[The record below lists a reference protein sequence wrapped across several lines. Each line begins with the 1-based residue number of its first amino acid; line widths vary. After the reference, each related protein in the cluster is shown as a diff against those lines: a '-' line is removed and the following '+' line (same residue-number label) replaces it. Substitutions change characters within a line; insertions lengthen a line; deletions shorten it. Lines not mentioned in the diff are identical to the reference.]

1 MQYSTKE
8 ANDRGDDEKG
18 KGKPA
23 LEVLLT
29 VTIEELDGKT
39 KLTIRTR
46 FESVAIRDA
55 MLKIGMAEGWAQSL
69 ERLESQLA
77 KI

>member
-1 MQYSTKE
+1 M
-8 ANDRGDDEKG
+8 NPNREKG

-29 VTIEELDGKT
+29 VTFEELDGKT